1 MSKGLTEKI
10 SDVFKPQV
18 PLWACELTSR
28 HIIVAGVD
36 RSRSGIRATAA
47 SELPAGVVSTS
58 YSEAN
63 IRNSDLLRSS
73 VKQLLTQ
80 AGFSGSE
87 IVLVVPDDSSR
98 IAFLTAEKSSK
109 DPDEQRTFIRW
120 KLKKTIPFDVDSA
133 QVAYRIL
140 GPQSGGAG
148 VEMLV
153 ALSPRAIVE
162 EYENLFDAMD
172 IHAGMVVPST
182 LAALNLLHPPAG
194 DSLVL
199 KVGSDCVTTIVFK
212 DQRIQ
217 FYRRVS
223 EASLY
228 DASYPTVMYYQ
239 DKLGGGGLKNLFV
252 CGYHSEIRLSL
263 IELQAKLGLSP
274 QRIGPTDVS
283 DIFKPALGSVHFNS
297 RSDFPSTPR
306 DGSVE
311 LAQIRSGT

>member
-1 MSKGLTEKI
+1 LSKGLVEKVT
-10 SDVFKPQV
+10 DVFKPQV
-18 PLWACELTSR
+18 PLWACELTSG

-36 RSRSGIRATAA
+36 RGRSEIRATAA

-58 YSEAN
+58 YSESN
-63 IRNSDLLRSS
+63 IRNSELVRSS

-87 IVLVVPDDSSR
+87 IAVVVPDDTSR
-98 IAFLTAEKSSK
+98 IAFLTAEKPSK

-133 QVAYRIL
+133 QVAYRIV

-148 VEMLV
+148 VEILV

-162 EYENLFDAMD
+162 EYEKLFDALD

-182 LAALNLLHPPAG
+182 LAALNLFRAPAG
-194 DSLVL
+194 DSLAL
-199 KVGSDCVTTIVFK
+199 KVAPDCVTTTVFK

-217 FYRRVS
+217 FYRRVT
-223 EASLY
+223 ETSLY

-239 DKLGGGGLKNLFV
+239 DKLGGTGLNNLFV
-252 CGYHSEIRLSL
+252 CGYNSDIRIAL

-274 QRIGPTDVS
+274 QRIGPADVS
-283 DIFKPALGSVHFNS
+283 DIFKPALGSVHYNF
-297 RSDFPSTPR
+297 RSGSSSTSR
-306 DGSVE
+306 DGPVE
-311 LAQIRSGT
+311 STLIHSGT

>member
-1 MSKGLTEKI
+1 MSKGLAEKI
-10 SDVFKPQV
+10 TDVFKAKV

-47 SELPAGVVSTS
+47 SELPEGVVATS

-63 IRNSDLLRSS
+63 IRNSELLRSS
-73 VKQLLTQ
+73 VTQLLTR

-87 IVLVVPDDSSR
+87 IVVVVPDDTSR
-98 IAFLTAEKSSK
+98 IAFLTAEKPSK

-133 QVAYRIL
+133 QIAYRIV

-148 VEMLV
+148 VEILV

-162 EYENLFDAMD
+162 EYENLFDALD

-182 LAALNLLHPPAG
+182 LAALNLFRAPGG

-199 KVGSDCVTTIVFK
+199 KVGSDCVTTTVFK

-217 FYRRVS
+217 FYRRVT

-239 DKLGGGGLKNLFV
+239 DKLGGTGLQNLFV
-252 CGYHSEIRLSL
+252 CGYNSDIRLAT

-274 QRIGPTDVS
+274 QRIGPTDVT
-283 DIFKPALGSVHFNS
+283 DIFKPALGSVHYNF
-297 RSDFPSTPR
+297 RSGSPSSPR
-306 DGSVE
+306 DGPLE
-311 LAQIRSGT
+311 LT